1 MTEFLS
7 KRVEELRK
15 MSHFISMII
24 LDSESRT
31 DNFPELQND
40 LILRAARGEG
50 TERSPVWI
58 MRQAGRYLP
67 EYMDV
72 RKKHGFIEKCK
83 NPSLACELTLQP
95 LIRFNL
101 DAAIIFS
108 DILVVPE
115 VLGMRLKET
124 PTGPKFENPLDS
136 PEDIKNLEQ
145 EPDVEKKLGFVF
157 KAITLTRHR
166 IRGQC
171 PLIGFS
177 GAPWTLMSYMI
188 EGGSSTSYMKA
199 KRWLFAHPS
208 ECHTLLQML
217 TDVIV
222 KYLIGQVKAGAQ
234 LLQVFESNAGSLAP
248 DQFAEFSA
256 PYLKQISEK
265 VKAAISEEELENVP
279 MTVFAKGGSR
289 FLKQIT
295 SLGYN
300 VIGVDWSVSA
310 EAARELV
317 GSDVVLQGNLDP
329 AVLYSSKEGIR
340 EATTRMLEGFGTQ
353 NYIAN
358 LGHGLFKDTAI
369 PNVRYFIDSVHEVS
383 QRMNEE
389 RLNGED

>member
-1 MTEFLS
+1 M
-7 KRVEELRK
+7 
-15 MSHFISMII
+15 
-24 LDSESRT
+24 
-31 DNFPELQND
+31 
-40 LILRAARGEG
+40 
-50 TERSPVWI
+50 

-67 EYMDV
+67 EYMDL

-83 NPSLACELTLQP
+83 NPSLACEVTLQP

-115 VLGMRLKET
+115 ALGLTLKET
-124 PTGPKFENPLDS
+124 PTGPKFVTALDT

-145 EPDVEKKLGFVF
+145 EPDVEKSLGFVF

-199 KRWLFAHPS
+199 KRWLFQYPNES
-208 ECHTLLQML
+208 HTLLQML

-248 DQFAEFSA
+248 GEFAEFAA

-265 VKAAISEEELENVP
+265 VKAAMATEDSEEAIEAIEKVP

-295 SLGYN
+295 SLGYD
-300 VIGVDWSVSA
+300 VIGVDWSISA
-310 EAARELV
+310 ETAREFV
-317 GSDVVLQGNLDP
+317 GPDVVLQGNMDP
-329 AVLYSSKEGIR
+329 ATLYGSKEKIR
-340 EATTRMLEGFGTQ
+340 ETTARMVEGFGTQ
-353 NYIAN
+353 KYIAN
-358 LGHGLFKDTAI
+358 LGNGLFKDTAI
-369 PNVRYFIDSVHEVS
+369 PNVRHFVDSVHEVS